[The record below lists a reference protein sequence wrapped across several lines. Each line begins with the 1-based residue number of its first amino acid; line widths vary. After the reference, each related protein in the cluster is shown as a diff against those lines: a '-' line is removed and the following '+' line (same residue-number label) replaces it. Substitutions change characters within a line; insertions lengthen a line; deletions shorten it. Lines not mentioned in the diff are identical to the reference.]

1 LSARERRILRRAER
15 ATQAAPAANAALV
28 AVMQNSSA
36 VAAAISSVNLIM
48 FRSFPR
54 WLRHSI
60 FELHYNVE
68 AYHWMVGEVAGKS
81 ARSLHKIIP
90 AHCTTMP
97 HGGFRSRRKTRIISQ
112 GLTLQD
118 AGLPDQS
125 LQGNFPAH
133 GQPVDELALAEIK
146 GAIIAK
152 LTLAIGKDAGMATRH
167 DWYKAAAL
175 ALRDRI
181 VHRWLV
187 TDKANYDAGRKRV
200 YYLSLEFLIGRLFTD
215 ALNNM
220 GLLPVFEAALGD
232 LGVALSDLR
241 KCEPDA
247 ALGNGGLG
255 RLAACFME
263 SMATLAIPAIGYGIR
278 YDFGLFRQIIA
289 QGWQQEYPDEWLGF
303 GNPWEFQRPEVV
315 YHVHFGGTIER
326 VTDAKGRDYAI
337 WHPAETVQA
346 VAYDTPIVG
355 WRGQHV
361 NALRLWSA
369 RSPDPL
375 KLDVFNTGDYLGA
388 SAEEA
393 RAESIC
399 KFLYPN
405 DESPAG
411 RELRLRQ
418 EYFFVS
424 ASLQDLVQ
432 RHLASDGQLR
442 GLASKAA
449 VQLND
454 THPSLAVTELMR
466 ILVDLHNV
474 PWEEAW
480 QVTVATLSYTN
491 HTLLPEALETWPV
504 ELFERLL
511 PRHLDIIYRIN
522 VAHLALADARCPG
535 DVEFRA
541 SVSLIDERSGRKV
554 RMGQL
559 AFVGSHRINGVS
571 AMHSDLMKETVFED
585 LNHLYPGR
593 ITNKTNGITFRRWLM
608 LANPKLTGL
617 LREACGEAVLDD
629 PSQLGLLETRASD
642 SAFQQQFRGV
652 KHHNKIVLARL
663 IGERLN
669 IKLDPSALFDVQIK
683 RIHEYKRQL
692 LNIIEAVALYLAIK
706 DEPQRDWVPRV
717 KIFAGKAAASYR
729 YAKLIIKLIND
740 VAETVNDDPAIA
752 GRLKIAFLADYNVS
766 LAEVIIPAADLSEQI
781 STAGME
787 ASGTGNMKLALNG
800 ALTIG
805 TLDGANLEIRD
816 HVGAENIAIFG
827 MEAMD
832 VVVRRKQGL
841 DATEMIR
848 RSPVLSRAIGAIESG
863 MFSPDDPGRFG
874 SIAHALRHLDHYM
887 VSADFDAY
895 FDAQRGIDARWQ
907 VVPAWTRASI
917 LNVARMPW
925 FSSDRTIRE
934 YAEDIWNV
942 PVRST
947 SPGNLQEASAQ
958 RGATR

>member
-1 LSARERRILRRAER
+1 LADL
-15 ATQAAPAANAALV
+15 TFHYPAP
-28 AVMQNSSA
+28 
-36 VAAAISSVNLIM
+36 
-48 FRSFPR
+48 
-54 WLRHSI
+54 
-60 FELHYNVE
+60 
-68 AYHWMVGEVAGKS
+68 
-81 ARSLHKIIP
+81 
-90 AHCTTMP
+90 
-97 HGGFRSRRKTRIISQ
+97 
-112 GLTLQD
+112 
-118 AGLPDQS
+118 
-125 LQGNFPAH
+125 
-133 GQPVDELALAEIK
+133 GQPIDELALAEIK
-146 GAIIAK
+146 SAILAK
-152 LTLAIGKDAGMATRH
+152 LLLAIGKDAAMATRH

-181 VHRWLV
+181 VHRWLAV
-187 TDKANYDAGRKRV
+187 EKESYDAGRKRV

-220 GLLPVFEAALGD
+220 GLLQLFETALGD
-232 LGVALSDLR
+232 LGVGLDDLS

-263 SMATLAIPAIGYGIR
+263 SMATLAIPAVGYGIR
-278 YDFGLFRQIIA
+278 YDYGLFRQIITN
-289 QGWQQEYPDEWLGF
+289 GWQQEYPDEWLSF
-303 GNPWEFQRPEVV
+303 GNPWELQRPEVV
-315 YHVHFGGTIER
+315 YHVHFGGGVEH
-326 VTDAKGRDYAI
+326 VDDKGRDRAT

-346 VAYDTPIVG
+346 VAFDTPIVG

-388 SAEEA
+388 SAEQA
-393 RAESIC
+393 RAEAIC

-432 RHLASDGQLR
+432 RHLSSDGSLR
-442 GLASKAA
+442 SLAMKVA

-454 THPSLAVTELMR
+454 THPSLAVAELMR
-466 ILVDLHNV
+466 ILVDLHNFR
-474 PWEEAW
+474 WNEAW
-480 QVTVATLSYTN
+480 KITVRTLSYTN
-491 HTLLPEALETWPV
+491 HTLLPEALESWPV

-511 PRHLDIIYRIN
+511 PRHLEIIYRIN
-522 VAHLALADARCPG
+522 SEHLALAEQRCPG
-535 DVEFRA
+535 DIDFLA
-541 SVSLIDERSGRKV
+541 SVSLIEENSGRRV

-571 AMHSDLMKETVFED
+571 AMHSDLMRETVFHD

-608 LANPKLTGL
+608 LANPKLTEL
-617 LREACGEAVLDD
+617 LREVCGEAVLDD
-629 PSQLGLLETRASD
+629 PTRLELLEARASD
-642 SAFQQQFRGV
+642 NVFQEQFRQV
-652 KHHNKIVLARL
+652 KHHNKLALARL
-663 IGERLN
+663 ISE
-669 IKLDPSALFDVQIK
+669 KLHIRVDPTALFDVQIK

-692 LNIIEAVALYLAIK
+692 LNILETVALYQAMK
-706 DEPQRDWVPRV
+706 DDPQASWVPRV

-729 YAKLIIKLIND
+729 HAKLIIKLIND
-740 VAETVNDDPAIA
+740 VATVINNDPAIA
-752 GRLKIAFLADYNVS
+752 DRLKVAFLPDYNVS

-800 ALTIG
+800 AVTIG
-805 TLDGANLEIRD
+805 TLDGANIEIRE
-816 HVGAENIAIFG
+816 HVGPENIAIFG

-832 VVVRRKQGL
+832 VMVRRKQGL
-841 DATEMIR
+841 DATDLIR
-848 RSPVLSRAIGAIESG
+848 KSPQLARAIGAIGAGE
-863 MFSPDDPGRFG
+863 FSPGDPGRFE
-874 SIAHALRHLDHYM
+874 SIAHALRYLDHYM
-887 VSADFDAY
+887 VSADFDSY
-895 FDAQRGIDARWQ
+895 YEAQRGIDARWQ
-907 VVPAWTRASI
+907 VAPAWTRASI
-917 LNVARMPW
+917 LNVARMAW

-934 YAEDIWNV
+934 YAGEIWNV
-942 PVRST
+942 PVHPAPSSLAET
-947 SPGNLQEASAQ
+947 GVQ
-958 RGATR
+958 RGAR

>member
-1 LSARERRILRRAER
+1 
-15 ATQAAPAANAALV
+15 
-28 AVMQNSSA
+28 M
-36 VAAAISSVNLIM
+36 
-48 FRSFPR
+48 
-54 WLRHSI
+54 
-60 FELHYNVE
+60 
-68 AYHWMVGEVAGKS
+68 
-81 ARSLHKIIP
+81 
-90 AHCTTMP
+90 
-97 HGGFRSRRKTRIISQ
+97 
-112 GLTLQD
+112 
-118 AGLPDQS
+118 PDQS
-125 LQGNFPAH
+125 QPAKYPPLNA
-133 GQPVDELALAEIK
+133 PVDELALAEIK
-146 GAIIAK
+146 SAILAK
-152 LTLAIGKDAGMATRH
+152 LTLAIGKDAAMATRH

-181 VHRWLV
+181 VHRWLLS
-187 TDKANYDAGRKRV
+187 DKESYDEGRKRV

-232 LGVALSDLR
+232 LGVDLADLR

-278 YDFGLFRQIIA
+278 YDFGLFRQIISH
-289 QGWQQEYPDEWLGF
+289 GWQQEYPDEWLGF

-315 YHVHFGGTIER
+315 YHVHFGGNVEQ
-326 VTDAKGRDYAI
+326 VTDANGRKRTI

-355 WRGQHV
+355 WRGAHV

-369 RSPDPL
+369 RAPDPL

-388 SAEEA
+388 SAEQA

-405 DESPAG
+405 DESAAG

-424 ASLQDLVQ
+424 ASLQDMIK
-432 RHLASDGQLR
+432 RHLASEGQLR
-442 GLASKAA
+442 GFALKAA

-466 ILVDLHNV
+466 ILIDLHNFS
-474 PWEEAW
+474 WDEAW
-480 QVTVATLSYTN
+480 QITVATLSYTN
-491 HTLLPEALETWPV
+491 HTLLPEALETWPL

-522 VAHLALADARCPG
+522 EAHLKLADARCPG

-541 SVSLIDERSGRKV
+541 AVSLIDEKSGRRV

-571 AMHSDLMKETVFED
+571 AMHSDLMKETVFHD

-608 LANPKLTGL
+608 LANPGLTGL
-617 LREACGEAVLDD
+617 LREVCGEAVLDD
-629 PSQLGLLETRASD
+629 PSQLSHLEVLASD
-642 SAFQQQFRGV
+642 VAFQQKFRAV
-652 KHHNKIVLARL
+652 KHRNTIVLARL
-663 IGERLN
+663 IGERLGVQV
-669 IKLDPSALFDVQIK
+669 DPGALFDVQIK

-692 LNIIEAVALYLAIK
+692 LNLLETVALYHAIK

-729 YAKLIIKLIND
+729 
-740 VAETVNDDPAIA
+740 
-752 GRLKIAFLADYNVS
+752 
-766 LAEVIIPAADLSEQI
+766 
-781 STAGME
+781 
-787 ASGTGNMKLALNG
+787 
-800 ALTIG
+800 
-805 TLDGANLEIRD
+805 
-816 HVGAENIAIFG
+816 
-827 MEAMD
+827 
-832 VVVRRKQGL
+832 
-841 DATEMIR
+841 
-848 RSPVLSRAIGAIESG
+848 
-863 MFSPDDPGRFG
+863 
-874 SIAHALRHLDHYM
+874 
-887 VSADFDAY
+887 
-895 FDAQRGIDARWQ
+895 
-907 VVPAWTRASI
+907 
-917 LNVARMPW
+917 
-925 FSSDRTIRE
+925 
-934 YAEDIWNV
+934 
-942 PVRST
+942 
-947 SPGNLQEASAQ
+947 
-958 RGATR
+958 

>member
-1 LSARERRILRRAER
+1 
-15 ATQAAPAANAALV
+15 
-28 AVMQNSSA
+28 
-36 VAAAISSVNLIM
+36 
-48 FRSFPR
+48 
-54 WLRHSI
+54 
-60 FELHYNVE
+60 
-68 AYHWMVGEVAGKS
+68 
-81 ARSLHKIIP
+81 
-90 AHCTTMP
+90 
-97 HGGFRSRRKTRIISQ
+97 
-112 GLTLQD
+112 
-118 AGLPDQS
+118 LPDQS
-125 LQGNFPAH
+125 HPTKVPPLHA
-133 GQPVDELALAEIK
+133 PVDELALAEIK
-146 GAIIAK
+146 SAILAK
-152 LTLAIGKDAGMATRH
+152 LTLTIGKDAAMATRH
-167 DWYKAAAL
+167 DWYMAAAL

-181 VHRWLV
+181 VHRWLLS
-187 TDKANYDAGRKRV
+187 DKQSYDEGRKRV

-232 LGVALSDLR
+232 LGVGLPDLR

-278 YDFGLFRQIIA
+278 YDFGLFRQIIS
-289 QGWQQEYPDEWLGF
+289 QGWQQEYPDEWLGL

-315 YHVHFGGTIER
+315 YHVHFGGSVER
-326 VTDAKGRDYAI
+326 VTDAKGRERAI

-346 VAYDTPIVG
+346 IAYDTPIVG
-355 WRGQHV
+355 WRGAHV

-369 RSPDPL
+369 RAPDPL
-375 KLDVFNTGDYLGA
+375 RLDVFNTGDYLGA
-388 SAEEA
+388 SAEQA

-405 DESPAG
+405 DESAAG

-424 ASLQDLVQ
+424 ASLQDLVK

-442 GLASKAA
+442 GLAQKAA

-466 ILVDLHNV
+466 ILVDLHNMR
-474 PWEEAW
+474 WDDAW
-480 QVTVATLSYTN
+480 QITVATLSYTN
-491 HTLLPEALETWPV
+491 HTLLPEALETWPL

-511 PRHLDIIYRIN
+511 PRHLEIIYRIN
-522 VAHLALADARCPG
+522 DAHLKLADARCPG

-541 SVSLIDERSGRKV
+541 SVSLIDERSGRRV

-571 AMHSDLMKETVFED
+571 AMHSDLMKETVFHD

-608 LANPKLTGL
+608 LANPGLTGL
-617 LREACGEAVLDD
+617 LREVCGEAVLDD
-629 PSQLGLLETRASD
+629 PSLLARLEPLAGD
-642 SAFQQQFRGV
+642 NAFQQQFRAV
-652 KHHNKIVLARL
+652 KHRNKIALARL
-663 IGERLN
+663 IGERLGVQ
-669 IKLDPSALFDVQIK
+669 IDPGALFDVQIK

-692 LNIIEAVALYLAIK
+692 LNLLETVALYHAIK

-740 VAETVNDDPAIA
+740 VADVVNNDPAI
-752 GRLKIAFLADYNVS
+752 GGKLKIAFLADYNVS

-827 MEAMD
+827 MEALD

-841 DATEMIR
+841 DATDVIT
-848 RSPVLSRAIGAIESG
+848 RSPRLARAIAAIESG
-863 MFSPDDPGRFG
+863 AFSPDDRARFE
-874 SIAHALRHLDHYM
+874 SVAHALRHLDHYM

-895 FDAQRGIDARWQ
+895 YEAQRGIDARWQ

-942 PVRST
+942 PVKPT
-947 SPGNLQEASAQ
+947 AQLSAARQ
-958 RGATR
+958 AKG

>member
-1 LSARERRILRRAER
+1 LSE
-15 ATQAAPAANAALV
+15 QPFHYPAP
-28 AVMQNSSA
+28 
-36 VAAAISSVNLIM
+36 
-48 FRSFPR
+48 
-54 WLRHSI
+54 
-60 FELHYNVE
+60 
-68 AYHWMVGEVAGKS
+68 
-81 ARSLHKIIP
+81 
-90 AHCTTMP
+90 
-97 HGGFRSRRKTRIISQ
+97 
-112 GLTLQD
+112 
-118 AGLPDQS
+118 
-125 LQGNFPAH
+125 
-133 GQPVDELALAEIK
+133 GQPIDELALAEIK
-146 GAIIAK
+146 SAILAK
-152 LTLAIGKDAGMATRH
+152 LRLAIGKDAGMATRH

-181 VHRWLV
+181 VHRWL
-187 TDKANYDAGRKRV
+187 TAEKQSYDAGSKRV

-220 GLLPVFEAALGD
+220 GLLKVFETALGD
-232 LGVALSDLR
+232 IGVGLDALR
-241 KCEPDA
+241 QMEPDA

-263 SMATLAIPAIGYGIR
+263 SMATLSIPAIGYGIR
-278 YDFGLFRQIIA
+278 YDFGLFRQIIDD
-289 QGWQQEYPDEWLGF
+289 GWQKEYPDVWLSF
-303 GNPWEFQRPEVV
+303 GNPWELQRPEVV
-315 YHVHFGGTIER
+315 YHVHFGGGVEH
-326 VTDAKGRDYAI
+326 VDEKGRDRAI
-337 WHPAETVQA
+337 WHPAETVEA
-346 VAYDTPIVG
+346 MAFDTPIVG

-424 ASLQDLVQ
+424 ASLQDLVN
-432 RHLASDGQLR
+432 RHLESDGQLR
-442 GLASKAA
+442 SLAMKVA

-466 ILVDLHNV
+466 ILVDLHNFR
-474 PWEEAW
+474 WDEAW
-480 QVTVATLSYTN
+480 KLTAATLSYTN

-511 PRHLDIIYRIN
+511 PRHLEIIYRIN
-522 VAHLALADARCPG
+522 VQHLALAETRCPG
-535 DVEFRA
+535 DVDFRA
-541 SVSLIDERSGRKV
+541 SVSLIDEKSGRKV

-571 AMHSDLMKETVFED
+571 AMHSDLMRETVFHD

-593 ITNKTNGITFRRWLM
+593 ITNKTNGVTFRRWLM
-608 LANPKLTGL
+608 LANPKLTDL
-617 LREACGEAVLDD
+617 LREVCGEAVLDD
-629 PSQLGLLETRASD
+629 PQRLEHLEARASD
-642 SAFQQQFRGV
+642 NAFQQQFRQV
-652 KHHNKIVLARL
+652 KHHNKVALARL
-663 IGERLN
+663 IGERMN
-669 IKLDPSALFDVQIK
+669 IKVDPSALFDVQIK

-692 LNIIEAVALYLAIK
+692 LNILETVALYQAMK
-706 DEPQRDWVPRV
+706 DDPQHDWVPRV

-740 VAETVNDDPAIA
+740 VAEVVNNDPAIG
-752 GRLKIAFLADYNVS
+752 GRLKVVFLADYNVS

-805 TLDGANLEIRD
+805 TLDGANIEIRD

-841 DATEMIR
+841 DASDVIR
-848 RSPVLSRAIGAIESG
+848 KSPRLARAINSIGSG
-863 MFSPDDPGRFG
+863 EFSPGEASRFE
-874 SIAHALRHLDHYM
+874 SIAHALRYLDHYM

-895 FDAQRGIDARWQ
+895 YEAQRGIDARWQ
-907 VVPAWTRASI
+907 VMPAWTRASI
-917 LNVARMPW
+917 LNVARMAW

-934 YAEDIWNV
+934 YAEEIWNV
-942 PVRST
+942 PVRPT
-947 SPGNLQEASAQ
+947 PVLQESGVQ